1 MKNDLD
7 FTWNLQASFEMRIHE
22 LKAYKTA
29 NGHCD
34 VPTTGKDVPLG
45 RWCSLLRVSYKKIQK
60 NQTPRTKLS
69 DEEIQCLND
78 LDFTWNLQASLKT
91 NKYQKK

>member
-1 MKNDLD
+1 MKRKVIDVPKIFEKNEILD
-7 FTWNLQASFEMRIHE
+7 FTWNICTSFEMRIHE

-45 RWCSLLRVSYKKIQK
+45 KWCSE
-60 NQTPRTKLS
+60 P
-69 DEEIQCLND
+69 
-78 LDFTWNLQASLKT
+78 
-91 NKYQKK
+91 